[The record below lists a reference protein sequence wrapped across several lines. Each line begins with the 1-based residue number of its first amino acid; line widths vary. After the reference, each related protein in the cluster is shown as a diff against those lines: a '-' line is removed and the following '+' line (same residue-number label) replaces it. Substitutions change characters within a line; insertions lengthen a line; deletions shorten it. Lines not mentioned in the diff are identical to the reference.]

1 MSIEKPALKPYTGT
15 SRKTTKSFSGN
26 PKFGTKIEIQPV
38 LPKNTV
44 ENQPDP

>member
-26 PKFGTKIEIQPV
+26 PKFGTKIEM